1 MSEELKALIQRYT
14 EEIFHK
20 GNLNAIEEFIA
31 PNYIR
36 HTSHFREGG
45 HDVHG
50 PEGFRQSVSAFRAT
64 FPDAHFTLE
73 DVLVDGDKI
82 VARLA
87 CRATQKGEFMGIA
100 PTGKQVTFTGISI
113 YRIAN
118 GKIVE
123 RWGVEDGVTLL
134 QQLGAIPAR

>member
-50 PEGFRQSVSAFRAT
+50 PEGLRQSVSAFRAT

-82 VARLA
+82 VVRLT
-87 CRATQKGEFMGIA
+87 CHATQKGEFMGIA
-100 PTGKQVTFTGISI
+100 PTGKSVTFTGISI

-123 RWGVEDGVTLL
+123 RWGVEDGVSLL